1 MAAETGCIAG
11 IDLGATKI
19 LAAVFNRGM
28 KVQAQAKVKT
38 PGSGSPEQV
47 LAAILSALDAALAD
61 LGMKR
66 TELEAIGVAVPS
78 PVNRK
83 KGIVLSTP
91 NMGMKDFPLRDRLVQ
106 LSGIPIALENDVQ
119 AGTLGELRS
128 GALRGKKCAAAFFV
142 GTGIG
147 GGIVLDGKLYRG
159 ATGSAGELG
168 HMILQDG
175 GPLCG
180 CGRRGCLEALAS
192 RTAMARDA
200 VAAAASGKAPTL
212 LDQAGTDF
220 RKYRSSAF
228 AKSVSSGEKVIER
241 IVERSAYWLGVGAA
255 NVSAVLNPEAI
266 LLGGGMVAR
275 FPELYKEIAFKS
287 MKDHLMPALSGTVEL
302 LITKLGDLAVPIGA
316 AWAARKHTDGQESPG
331 AREDLN
337 VREDLDEEREK

>member
-1 MAAETGCIAG
+1 MGAETGFFAG

-19 LAAVFNRGM
+19 LAVVFDGGM
-28 KVQAQAKVKT
+28 KARAQAKVKT
-38 PGSGSPEQV
+38 PGSGSPDQV
-47 LAAILSALDAALAD
+47 LAAILSALDAALAE

-66 TELEAIGVAVPS
+66 GELAGLGVAVPS
-78 PVNRK
+78 PINRK

-91 NMGMKDFPLRDRLVQ
+91 NMGMKDFPLRDRLAE
-106 LSGIPIALENDVQ
+106 LSGLPVALENDVQ

-128 GALRGKKCAAAFFV
+128 GALRGRKNAAAFFV

-159 ATGSAGELG
+159 STGSAGELG

-175 GPLCG
+175 GSLCG

-200 VAAAASGKAPTL
+200 VAAAASGKAPVL
-212 LDQAGTDF
+212 LDRAGTDF
-220 RKYRSSAF
+220 RKYRSSEF
-228 AKSVSSGEKVIER
+228 ARSVESGEKAIER

-255 NVSAVLNPEAI
+255 NVTAVLNPEAV

-275 FPELYKEIAFKS
+275 FPDLYKDIAFKS
-287 MKDHLMPALSGTVEL
+287 MKEHLMPALWGTVEL
-302 LITKLGDLAVPIGA
+302 LITKLGDLAVPTGA
-316 AWAARKHTDGQESPG
+316 AWSARD
-331 AREDLN
+331 ALA
-337 VREDLDEEREK
+337 VRESRADPKPRSGGEAAE